1 MNKTNFYQ
9 GSMSVQIFESSVAGV
24 VRVTGEDSLPYLQ
37 SQLTIDLNK
46 LDSGSTRLGLRLTLK
61 GKVLLGMQVIRKD
74 EEEFWL
80 VSRKQSPS
88 RIIELLEQNVVAD
101 EVEFE
106 AIAGEWKETVLYH
119 PNSKDELFQAAK
131 ISTLGQNQAHS
142 LGTGWAFVD
151 ELQPCFSL
159 SIIHSEDEPVE
170 FEEPLPSSELFELEK
185 RRLQAGLF
193 KPEVD
198 ICEDE
203 FPQEGGL
210 ERIAVDFDKGCYLGQ
225 EVMARIHAMGKV
237 RKQAVAVEGT
247 GTVSNELPLNLM
259 VADKKVGHVNSMIS
273 GPDKKSWIGT
283 AVIHENYLTSLEN
296 GEIVIEGSEHTIKP
310 LQKDV

>member
-80 VSRKQSPS
+80 LSRKQSPS

-106 AIAGEWKETVLYH
+106 AIEGEWKETVLHH
-119 PNSKDELFQAAK
+119 PNSKEELFQSAK
-131 ISTLGQNQAHS
+131 ISDPPAPWLMQQIFPHTPG
-142 LGTGWAFVD
+142 
-151 ELQPCFSL
+151 
-159 SIIHSEDEPVE
+159 
-170 FEEPLPSSELFELEK
+170 
-185 RRLQAGLF
+185 RL
-193 KPEVD
+193 
-198 ICEDE
+198 
-203 FPQEGGL
+203 
-210 ERIAVDFDKGCYLGQ
+210 
-225 EVMARIHAMGKV
+225 
-237 RKQAVAVEGT
+237 
-247 GTVSNELPLNLM
+247 
-259 VADKKVGHVNSMIS
+259 
-273 GPDKKSWIGT
+273 
-283 AVIHENYLTSLEN
+283 
-296 GEIVIEGSEHTIKP
+296 
-310 LQKDV
+310 

>member
-9 GSMSVQIFESSVAGV
+9 GSMSVQLFESSVAGV

-46 LDSGSTRLGLRLTLK
+46 LDPGCTRLGLRLTLK

-80 VSRKQSPS
+80 VSRTQSS
-88 RIIELLEQNVVAD
+88 IKVIELLEQNVVAD

-106 AIAGEWKETVLYH
+106 PIMGEWKETVLYH
-119 PNSKDELFQAAK
+119 PDSMEELFRAVKLNA
-131 ISTLGQNQAHS
+131 LGENKVHS
-142 LGTGWAFVD
+142 LGTGWAFVNQ
-151 ELQPCFSL
+151 LQPPFSL
-159 SIIHSEDEPVE
+159 SIIHLASEPVE
-170 FEEPLPSSELFELEK
+170 LEKPLPPSELFELEK

-198 ICEDE
+198 ICRDE

-210 ERIAVDFDKGCYLGQ
+210 EAIAVDFDKGCYLGQ

-237 RKQAVAVEGT
+237 RKQAVAVAGT
-247 GTVSNELPLNLM
+247 ETVSNELPLNLM
-259 VADKKVGHVNSMIS
+259 VADKKVGHLNSMIS
-273 GPDKKSWIGT
+273 EPDKNSWIGT
-283 AVIHENYLTSLEN
+283 AVIHENYLPSLNN
-296 GEIVIEGSEHTIKP
+296 GEIVIEGSELTIKP
-310 LQKDV
+310 LKKDV

>member
-9 GSMSVQIFESSVAGV
+9 GSMSVQLFESSVAGV

-46 LDSGSTRLGLRLTLK
+46 LDPGSTRLGLRLTLK

-80 VSRKQSPS
+80 VSRTQSPS

-106 AIAGEWKETVLYH
+106 PIMGEWKETILYH
-119 PNSKDELFQAAK
+119 PDSMEELLQAVKLNALSEK
-131 ISTLGQNQAHS
+131 QVHPIGN
-142 LGTGWAFVD
+142 GWAFED
-151 ELQPCFSL
+151 QLQPSFSL
-159 SIIHSEDEPVE
+159 SIIHLANEPVE
-170 FEEPLPSSELFELEK
+170 LEEPLPPSELFELDK
-185 RRLQAGLF
+185 RRLLAGLF

-198 ICEDE
+198 ICGEE

-210 ERIAVDFDKGCYLGQ
+210 ETIAVDFDKGCYLGQ

-237 RKQAVAVEGT
+237 RKQAVAVAGT
-247 GTVSNELPLNLM
+247 GTVSSELPLNLM
-259 VADKKVGHVNSMIS
+259 FADKKVGHLNSMIS
-273 GPDKKSWIGT
+273 GPDKNSWIGT
-283 AVIHENYLTSLEN
+283 AVIHENYLTSLQN
-296 GEIVIEGSEHTIKP
+296 GEIVIEGCEPTIKP
-310 LQKDV
+310 LKKDV

>member
-9 GSMSVQIFESSVAGV
+9 GSMSVQLFESSVAGV

-46 LDSGSTRLGLRLTLK
+46 LDPGCTRLGLRLTLK

-80 VSRKQSPS
+80 VSRTQSPS

-106 AIAGEWKETVLYH
+106 PIMGEWKETVLYH
-119 PNSKDELFQAAK
+119 PDSMEELFQAVKLNALSENK
-131 ISTLGQNQAHS
+131 VHS

-151 ELQPCFSL
+151 QLQPSCSL
-159 SIIHSEDEPVE
+159 SIIHLASEPVDLE
-170 FEEPLPSSELFELEK
+170 KPLPSPELFELEK

-198 ICEDE
+198 ICVEE

-210 ERIAVDFDKGCYLGQ
+210 EAIAVDFDKGCYLGQ

-237 RKQAVAVEGT
+237 RKQAVAAGGT
-247 GTVSNELPLNLM
+247 GTVSNELPVHLM
-259 VADKKVGHVNSMIS
+259 VADKKVGHLNSMVS
-273 GPDKKSWIGT
+273 GPDKNSWIGT
-283 AVIHENYLTSLEN
+283 AVIHENYLLSLNN
-296 GEIVIEGSEHTIKP
+296 GEIVIEGSECTIKP
-310 LQKDV
+310 LKKDV